1 MRKTIFVSAIIFFG
15 LVLRLVIFYSS
26 PPNNSFDDHLEPIA
40 LYKNTMSIPLPN
52 QCWECYQPPVYYGL
66 GALVIHT
73 GELLGL
79 SSFNSWKLVQL
90 INPLASVFVLF
101 LFYRIMLNLEVPFHK
116 RILLL
121 SFFTVLPID
130 LLTCS
135 MIGNDYLLVLFS
147 ALAFYSFSRLYRNIK
162 EQGEIDWW
170 NYLVLCIYVI
180 LGALT
185 KQHGLLLII
194 FPVSVLLLVFKKS
207 SWKCKV
213 LCAFMVF
220 STIGISLSNEIQKF
234 RSTGKFLVSNQDFY
248 NYTDGQFPGD
258 INKVEFFTFRFFDL
272 MQTPFLSET
281 TSASFNTEIF
291 ARIFFD
297 YEWRFI
303 SPSIKGANLMG
314 QVAYVFGAFWL
325 IYFGILIFIRLRE
338 FVKGSNKWSRLNYFL
353 VVSSVVFVLYALV
366 PFVQTI
372 RFPYFSSMKATF
384 FLPGVVIFLTLMGRY
399 VMKASNKTLDY
410 LLITINLCFG
420 LCLVL
425 YIYEALPLSLNLL
438 SGPLWPI
445 PGV

>member
-40 LYKNTMSIPLPN
+40 LYKSTMSIPLPN

-66 GALVIHT
+66 GALVLHT
-73 GELLGL
+73 GDLLGL

-90 INPLASVFVLF
+90 INPLASLFVLF
-101 LFYRIMLNLEVPFHK
+101 LFYRIMLNLEVPFQK

-135 MIGNDYLLVLFS
+135 MIGNDYLLVLFG
-147 ALAFYSFSRLYRNIK
+147 ALAFYSFSRLYRKIK

-194 FPVSVLLLVFKKS
+194 FPVSVLFLVFKKS
-207 SWKCKV
+207 SWKWKV
-213 LCAFMVF
+213 LCALMAF

-258 INKVEFFTFRFFDL
+258 IKKVEFFTFRFFDL

-291 ARIFFD
+291 ARVFFD

-303 SPSIKGANLMG
+303 SPSAKGANLMG
-314 QVAYVFGAFWL
+314 QIAYVFGAFWF
-325 IYFGILIFIRLRE
+325 IYFGILIFNRLRE
-338 FVKGSNKWSRLNYFL
+338 FVKGSNKPSRLNYFL
-353 VVSSVVFVLYALV
+353 VVSFVVMLLYVLV
-366 PFVQTI
+366 PLVQTI

-410 LLITINLCFG
+410 ILITINLCFG
-420 LCLVL
+420 LCFVL
-425 YIYEALPLSLNLL
+425 YILEVLPLSFNLL

-445 PGV
+445 PGI